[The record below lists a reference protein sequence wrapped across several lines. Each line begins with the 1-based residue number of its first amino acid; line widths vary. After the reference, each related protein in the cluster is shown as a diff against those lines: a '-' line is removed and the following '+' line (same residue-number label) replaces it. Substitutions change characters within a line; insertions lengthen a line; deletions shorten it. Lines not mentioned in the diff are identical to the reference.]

1 MSFILSY
8 ETNVTADLFNLWD
21 NIFVSVEIE
30 DDLGNKY
37 TSLNDLN
44 YGWRTGFM
52 ENWNATYDQ
61 LDARAKT
68 LYLTPIIS
76 LTENDIIGVDKEGK
90 PIKANYRSIDS
101 NSPSKQI
108 QLDPIK
114 VKIQ

>member
-37 TSLNDLN
+37 TSLNGLN
-44 YGWRTGFM
+44 YAWRTDLT

-68 LYLTPIIS
+68 LYLTLTGSVLGEKNVNNNVNNTLIS
-76 LTENDIIGVDKEGK
+76 ILF
-90 PIKANYRSIDS
+90 RH
-101 NSPSKQI
+101 
-108 QLDPIK
+108 
-114 VKIQ
+114 